1 MYVIGKIKLVKEKR
15 GGREEKR
22 KEKSLIAK
30 KKRSD
35 DLLVNLQVYINT
47 SILFILCWINEKL

>member
-35 DLLVNLQVYINT
+35 DLLVNLHVYINT